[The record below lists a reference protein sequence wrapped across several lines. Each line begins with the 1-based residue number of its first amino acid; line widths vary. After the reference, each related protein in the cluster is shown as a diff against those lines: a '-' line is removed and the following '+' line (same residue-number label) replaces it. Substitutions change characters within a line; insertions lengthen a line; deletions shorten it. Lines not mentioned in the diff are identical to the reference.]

1 MPALPSVP
9 KVIRTAFKWAVEND
23 LVGLSRIFL
32 EYSGVAPTAAQLVT
46 LADVFMTS
54 FGTNIAEWVS
64 ESNSLEAVEMTDLSS
79 PTSAFG
85 ESDVAAVPG
94 TRTGQA
100 LPGATSVLAL
110 YGLDR
115 RYRGGH
121 PRSYVPALVSTDMS
135 SEQTWD
141 SATLADFITAW
152 TTFVESAVGSEWS
165 GGGTI
170 TNVNVSFFEGFTP
183 VQNPITLRYRNV
195 PKIRTVPLIDIIAT
209 ITANPA
215 PCFQRRRGLIP

>member
-9 KVIRTAFKWAVEND
+9 KVLRTAFHWAVDAD

-54 FGTNIAEWVS
+54 FGTNIAEWFTPNNGL
-64 ESNSLEAVEMTDLSS
+64 ESVEMMDLSS
-79 PTSAFG
+79 PTGAIG
-85 ESDVAAVPG
+85 LSDSAAVPG
-94 TRTGQA
+94 TRTGA
-100 LPGATSVLAL
+100 PLPAATSVLIN

-121 PRSYVPALVSTDMS
+121 PRTYVPALVATDLDDA
-135 SEQTWD
+135 QLWD
-141 SATLADFITAW
+141 SATLGDFLTAW
-152 TTFVESAVGSEWS
+152 TTFAESAVGSEWS

-195 PKIRTVPLIDIIAT
+195 PKVRTTPLIDIVAT
-209 ITANPA
+209 MTANPA

>member
-1 MPALPSVP
+1 MPALPNVP

-54 FGTNIAEWVS
+54 FGTNIAEWFS
-64 ESNSLEAVEMTDLSS
+64 ESNSIESVEMTDLSS

-85 ESDVAAVPG
+85 ESTAAAIEG
-94 TRTGQA
+94 TRAGQA
-100 LPGATSVLAL
+100 LPGATCVLIN

-121 PRSYVPALVSTDMS
+121 PRSYVPALISTDLNT
-135 SEQTWD
+135 EQTWT
-141 SATLADFITAW
+141 SATLGDFLTAW
-152 TTFVESAVGSEWS
+152 TTFAESAVGSEWS

-195 PKIRTVPLIDIIAT
+195 PKVRVTPLVDIIAT
-209 ITANPA
+209 MTANPA
-215 PCFQRRRGLIP
+215 PCFQTRRGLIP

>member
-1 MPALPSVP
+1 MPALPNVP
-9 KVIRTAFKWAVEND
+9 KVIRTAFKWAVDND
-23 LVGLSRIFL
+23 LVGLTRIFL
-32 EYSGVAPTAAQLVT
+32 EYSGVAPTAAELVT

-54 FGTNIAEWVS
+54 FDTNIKSWFS
-64 ESNSLEAVEMTDLSS
+64 ELNSIEGVEMTDLSS

-85 ESDVAAVPG
+85 ESDVSAIVG
-94 TRTGQA
+94 TRAGDP
-100 LPGATSVLAL
+100 LPGATCVLIN

-121 PRSYVPALVSTDMS
+121 PRSYVPAMVYDDLLNAQQWET
-135 SEQTWD
+135 
-141 SATLADFITAW
+141 AGLGDFLTAW
-152 TTFVESAVGSEWS
+152 TTFVESGVGSEWS

-170 TNVNVSFFEGFTP
+170 TNVNVSYFEGFTP

-195 PKIRTVPLIDIIAT
+195 PKVRATPLIDIVAT
-209 ITANPA
+209 LTANPA